1 MVTQSESV
9 VRAKRKSCAI
19 CGTDLEAAIDLPGLP
34 LTDTYCREPI
44 ENSLPGIDQKLL
56 YCPSCGHG
64 QLEVQIAPEVLYGTN
79 YCFRTSASST
89 ARKGT
94 QFFMSV
100 LEEVASGRH
109 FRCVLDL
116 GCNDLYLLSQLK
128 ERADVRIGIDPV
140 WKGCESDREDA
151 SILVYGSNIE
161 DIDLSML
168 PQKPDLVVC
177 RHTLEHVFD
186 PATIL
191 NLLLE
196 SAAPDALFVFEVPG
210 FDGLISRFRFDQV
223 FHQHLQYFSLASFAR
238 LLDNLGASLLLSR
251 ENYHDW
257 GALAVVFARSASAN
271 VHEADAR
278 RPSLSDIHDR
288 YHLFRQQM
296 MASSAML
303 SALSGTTTYGYGAA
317 QMLPVLAY
325 HMKTDFGQ
333 LAAVLDDDPS
343 KDGIQYWNLPV
354 KIMLPG
360 RVKDISE
367 GSVLVTAVDNVQSI
381 MTKLLANRP
390 RHILYPFHVI

>member
-19 CGTDLEAAIDLPGLP
+19 CSADLEAAIDLPGLP

-44 ENSLPGIDQKLL
+44 ENSLPGIDQRLL
-56 YCPSCGHG
+56 YCPGCGHG
-64 QLEVQIAPEVLYGTN
+64 QLEIQIAPEVLYGTN
-79 YCFRTSASST
+79 YCFRTSASVT

-128 ERADVRIGIDPV
+128 GRADVRIGIDPV

-151 SILVYGSNIE
+151 SILVYGSSIE
-161 DIDLSML
+161 DVDLSML
-168 PQKPDLVVC
+168 PEKPDLVVC

-186 PATIL
+186 PGTML

-210 FDGLISRFRFDQV
+210 FDGLISRFRFDQI
-223 FHQHLQYFSLASFAR
+223 FHQHLQYFSFASFAR
-238 LLDNLGASLLLSR
+238 LLDNVGARCLLSR

-257 GALAVVFARSASAN
+257 GAMAVVFVRSASAN

-278 RPSLSDIHDR
+278 RPSLSDIHNR

-303 SALSGTTTYGYGAA
+303 SALSGTTIYGYGAA

-333 LAAVLDDDPS
+333 LAAVLDDDPA

-354 KIMLPG
+354 KVMLPG
-360 RVKDISE
+360 RVKNISE
-367 GSVLVTAVDNVQSI
+367 ASVLVTAVDNVQPI